1 MRQAL
6 CARRRLKSS
15 WGVHG
20 YFWVPIIGPL
30 IGGVVGV
37 LVYDFFIRDVL
48 KARGEQPEPDVEPEG
63 RTIKEVPKT

>member
-1 MRQAL
+1 
-6 CARRRLKSS
+6 
-15 WGVHG
+15 
-20 YFWVPIIGPL
+20 
-30 IGGVVGV
+30 VVGA